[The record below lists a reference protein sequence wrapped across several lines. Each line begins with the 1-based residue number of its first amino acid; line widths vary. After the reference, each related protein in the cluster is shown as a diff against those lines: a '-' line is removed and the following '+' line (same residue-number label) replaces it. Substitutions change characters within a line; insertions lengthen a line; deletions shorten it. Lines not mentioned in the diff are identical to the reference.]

1 MRRRDFIAGLGNAV
15 TWPLVAR
22 AQQSGIPVI
31 GLLQSRSAEA
41 AVQVNEAF
49 REGLREAGFVE
60 GRNVAIEYRF
70 AAGHFDLLPA
80 LAADLVSRQVAIIA
94 AVYPAGRAAKAATS
108 IIPIVFIGGSDPVEM
123 GLVESINRPG
133 GNVTGVSLLATDLE
147 SKRIGFLREVIPQ
160 SAKIGVLIDRTDPS
174 IYPETEKTQREL
186 HSAAA
191 RLGVSIEIV
200 SVAGERDFDT
210 AFDALARARV
220 GGLIVAASVF
230 FNINRDRLIALSAR
244 HRIPT
249 IYELREFAEA
259 GG

>member
-1 MRRRDFIAGLGNAV
+1 
-15 TWPLVAR
+15 
-22 AQQSGIPVI
+22 
-31 GLLQSRSAEA
+31 
-41 AVQVNEAF
+41 
-49 REGLREAGFVE
+49 
-60 GRNVAIEYRF
+60 
-70 AAGHFDLLPA
+70 
-80 LAADLVSRQVAIIA
+80 
-94 AVYPAGRAAKAATS
+94 
-108 IIPIVFIGGSDPVEM
+108 M

-147 SKRIGFLREVIPQ
+147 SKRIGFLREVVPQ

-186 HSAAA
+186 HSAAR
-191 RLGVSIEIV
+191 RLGVSIEIIP
-200 SVAGERDFDT
+200 VAGERDFDAT
-210 AFDALARARV
+210 FDTLARARV

-259 GG
+259 GGLMTYAPSNPGAYRQAGRYTGRILKGEKPANLPVLLPDRFEFVLNLRTANALGLTVPETLLATADEVIQ